1 MYNVVPNMLSGKD
14 LDYLSD
20 MFEWN
25 YNAYKN
31 VSNSINKVKDE
42 EIKNILQEGSE
53 LFKNNMNQV
62 LEILGCNYE
71 Q

>member
-1 MYNVVPNMLSGKD
+1 MYNIVPNILSGKD

-31 VSNSINKVKDE
+31 INNNIDKIKDV

-62 LEILGCNYE
+62 LEILRCNYE
-71 Q
+71 

>member
-1 MYNVVPNMLSGKD
+1 MYNKVPNILSRKD

-31 VSNSINKVKDE
+31 INNDIDKVKDV
-42 EIKNILQEGSE
+42 EIKNILQEGSK

-62 LEILGCNYE
+62 LEILRCNYE
-71 Q
+71 

>member
-1 MYNVVPNMLSGKD
+1 MYNEVPNMISGKD

-31 VSNSINKVKDE
+31 ICNSKVEDE
-42 EIKNILQEGSE
+42 EIKIILEESKE
-53 LFKNNMNQV
+53 LFKNNMNQI
-62 LEILGCNYE
+62 LEILRCNYDM
-71 Q
+71 

>member
-1 MYNVVPNMLSGKD
+1 MYNKVPNILSSKD

-31 VSNSINKVKDE
+31 VNNNINEAKDE

-62 LEILGCNYE
+62 LEILRCNYE
-71 Q
+71 

>member
-1 MYNVVPNMLSGKD
+1 MYNKVPNILSSKD

-31 VSNSINKVKDE
+31 VSNNISEAKDE

-62 LEILGCNYE
+62 LEILRCNYE
-71 Q
+71 

>member
-62 LEILGCNYE
+62 LEILRCNYE